1 MGRPDQRGR
10 LALAQASRVHVHLS
24 YPFPLSPYLIEAMSA
39 GCAVIAG
46 NTEPVREAITH
57 GESGILVDYFD
68 VPGMASS
75 IASLL
80 ADAAM
85 RTELGQR
92 AREAACAGW
101 DLNTVSLPRA
111 KAWLEAVAA

>member
-1 MGRPDQRGR
+1 
-10 LALAQASRVHVHLS
+10 
-24 YPFPLSPYLIEAMSA
+24 
-39 GCAVIAG
+39 
-46 NTEPVREAITH
+46 
-57 GESGILVDYFD
+57 
-68 VPGMASS
+68 MASS